1 MAKRDYYEILGVD
14 SDADDAELKKAYRKQ
29 AMQYHPDRNPGD
41 SAAEASFKEV
51 NEAYEILKDPQ
62 KRSAYDQ
69 FGHAAFEHGGGGAGA
84 RGFGGMG
91 GGFSDIFEDLFGDFM
106 SGQQGGGRARAPR
119 GSDLRYNLEISL
131 EDAFNGK
138 KMELKIPTTVACE
151 VCEGSGA
158 EEGSEPTTCPTCQG
172 QGKIR
177 AQQGFF
183 TIERT
188 CPSCQGQGRVIKNPC
203 KTCRGEG
210 RVRKEKTLAVN
221 IPAGVDDGN
230 RIRLSG
236 EGEAGARGGAP
247 GDLYIFLTVKDHR
260 IFQRDGQN
268 IHCRVPIP
276 LTTAA
281 LGGDIEVPTLEGSK
295 AKVSI
300 TAGTQSGRKFRL
312 RGKGMPIMNS
322 HGHGDMYIHTIV
334 ETPVNLSKRQKELLK
349 EFEAEGK
356 GSHSPESEGFF
367 SRVKDFLADLKD

>member
-1 MAKRDYYEILGVD
+1 MAKRDYYEVLEVE
-14 SDADDAELKKAYRKQ
+14 SSADAATIKSAYRKK
-29 AMQYHPDRNPGD
+29 AMQYHPDRNPD
-41 SAAEASFKEV
+41 DISAETAFKEV
-51 NEAYEILKDPQ
+51 NEAYEVLKDPQ

-69 FGHAAFEHGGGGAGA
+69 YGHAAFENGGGPGGA

-106 SGQQGGGRARAPR
+106 GGQQSGRSRAPR

-131 EDAFNGK
+131 EDAYHGK
-138 KMELKIPTTVACE
+138 KMELKIPTTAPCE
-151 VCEGSGA
+151 SCDGSGA
-158 EEGSEPTTCPTCQG
+158 EAGSEPTACDTCQG
-172 QGKIR
+172 MGKIR

-188 CPSCQGQGRVIKNPC
+188 CPTCQGQGQVIKNPC
-203 KTCRGEG
+203 KACRGQG
-210 RVRKEKTLAVN
+210 RVNKEKTLSVN

-236 EGEAGARGGAP
+236 EGEAGMRGGPP
-247 GDLYIFLTVKDHR
+247 GDLYIFLTVQDHR

-281 LGGDIEVPTLEGSK
+281 LGGDIEVPTLEGAR

-322 HGHGDMYIHTIV
+322 HSHGDMYIHTIV
-334 ETPVNLSKRQKELLK
+334 ETPVNLTKRQKELLK

-356 GSHSPESEGFF
+356 GDHSPESDGFF

>member
-1 MAKRDYYEILGVD
+1 MAKRDYYEILEVERT
-14 SDADDAELKKAYRKQ
+14 AEAAVIKSAYRKK
-29 AMQYHPDRNPGD
+29 AMQYHPDRNPD
-41 SAAEASFKEV
+41 NPEAETAFKEV

-62 KRSAYDQ
+62 KRGAYDRY
-69 FGHAAFEHGGGGAGA
+69 GHAAFENGGGGGAGA

-91 GGFSDIFEDLFGDFM
+91 GFSDIFEDLFGDFM
-106 SGQQGGGRARAPR
+106 GGGGGGGRTRAPR

-131 EDAFNGK
+131 EDAYHGK
-138 KMELKIPTTVACE
+138 KMELKIPTTAPCE
-151 VCEGSGA
+151 SCDGTGA
-158 EEGSEPTTCPTCQG
+158 EAGSEPVTCDSCHG
-172 QGKIR
+172 AGKIR

-188 CPSCQGQGRVIKNPC
+188 CPVCQGQGQVIKNPC

-210 RVRKEKTLAVN
+210 RVHKEKTLSVN

-236 EGEAGARGGAP
+236 EGEAGMRGGPP
-247 GDLYIFLTVKDHR
+247 GDLYIFLTIADHR

-276 LTTAA
+276 MMTAA
-281 LGGDIEVPTLEGSK
+281 LGGDIEVPTLDGAR

-322 HGHGDMYIHTIV
+322 HSHGDMYIHTIV
-334 ETPVNLSKRQKELLK
+334 ETPVNLTKRQKELLK
-349 EFEAEGK
+349 EFDAAGK
-356 GSHSPESEGFF
+356 GAHSPESEGFF
-367 SRVKDFLADLKD
+367 ARVKDFLADLKD